1 MQGDNFK
8 EYRRLEFLHAPW
20 RAGWA
25 ALLVGVAAVAGCQ
38 WLIPRLPAVAVELMR
53 VGFRLGD
60 MAGVVL
66 FNDYAA
72 VYFFA
77 FFAGLIGLLGVV
89 AVPREER
96 RLEVLLV
103 KPVPAAT
110 LVAARTWPVL
120 AMAALVGLGTS
131 AACATS
137 AWLLRG
143 EIGPAGAFGAGA
155 MMTAVVVLELAALG
169 AAFVRIKDTM
179 LAVLIA
185 LLTAIAPLMPTA
197 TFLYR
202 PDVYDGREALA
213 SAIVTANLVWYAD
226 TLAWLG
232 PLALGGAL
240 VAAAG
245 LVRASGHRLA
255 RAGV

>member
-1 MQGDNFK
+1 MDGLR
-8 EYRRLEFLHAPW
+8 EYRRLEFRHAPW
-20 RAGWA
+20 RAGAA
-25 ALLVGVAAVAGCQ
+25 ALGVGVAAVAGCQ
-38 WLIPRLPAVAVELMR
+38 WLIPRLPAAAVELMR

-77 FFAGLIGLLGVV
+77 FFAGLVGLLGVV

-120 AMAALVGLGTS
+120 VMTALVGLGT
-131 AACATS
+131 ALACAAS
-137 AWLLRG
+137 AWMLNG
-143 EIGPAGAFGAGA
+143 SVGPAAAFGAGA

-169 AAFVRIKDTM
+169 VVFVRTGDTM
-179 LAVLIA
+179 LAVLVA

-197 TFLYR
+197 VFLYR
-202 PDVYDGREALA
+202 PDAYVGHEGLA
-213 SAIVTANLVWYAD
+213 AVIVTANLVWSAD
-226 TLAWLG
+226 AMTWLG
-232 PLALGGAL
+232 PLALVGAL
-240 VAAAG
+240 GASAG
-245 LVRASGHRLA
+245 LVRVAGRRLA